1 MSDHEAASR
10 SFCVRLQALAKK
22 SPDRLYLIEATTGQ
36 TLTFGET
43 WDLSRRWANRLRAA
57 GVGRGDMV
65 VSVLDNHVDAWPFSV
80 GVALVGAV
88 EVPLNIQY
96 KEPQFAY
103 ALSDVSPVLAV
114 LEPRF
119 VPMLADLFP
128 AGKTWVLE
136 EQVSDIANEAPLA
149 DEELVM
155 PAEHDLAWIL
165 YTSGTTGPSKGVM
178 MSWGQIWRMSD
189 GSFPPGIMT
198 PDDVWYNPYPLCHVS
213 GRTAYVKAVESEF
226 THVVRA
232 GFSSSAFWNEV
243 DRYGVTGTLLMGATL
258 AYLMGMPPDP
268 SDRNHPLR
276 YAMMAPVP
284 PSLAEVK
291 ERFGIE
297 VTTVFNMTEISS
309 PIVSEGYVDTYDA
322 SCGKVREGYQC
333 RVVDPFDNE
342 VPNGT
347 VGELVVRADVPWALN
362 SGYWAKPEA
371 TVAAWRNLWFHT
383 GDAFHRDDEGN
394 FYFVDRLKDCI
405 RRRGE
410 NISSMEVEGI
420 VSAHTHVA
428 EAAAV
433 AIPSPYGEDDVKL
446 VVVPQPGAEFSP
458 QDLADYLV
466 DRLPKYAQPT
476 YIEFV
481 GSIEKTAS
489 EKYRKVALRDAHDPA
504 NCWVSPEPARR

>member
-1 MSDHEAASR
+1 MSDTYTQSR
-10 SFCVRLQALAKK
+10 SLCVRLQELAHT
-22 SPDRLYLIEATTGQ
+22 SPDRPYLIEATTGQ
-36 TLTFGET
+36 TLTFGAT
-43 WDLSRRWANRLRAA
+43 WDLSRKWATRLRSA
-57 GVGRGDMV
+57 GVGPGDMV
-65 VSVLDNHVDAWPFSV
+65 VSVLDNHVDTWPFSV

-103 ALSDVSPVLAV
+103 ALADVSPVLAV

-119 VPMLADLFP
+119 ADVMASVFP
-128 AGKTWVLE
+128 REKTWILN
-136 EQVSDIANEAPLA
+136 EQVADIAQEEPLA
-149 DEELVM
+149 DEALVF

-189 GSFPPGIMT
+189 GSFPAGLMQ

-213 GRTAYVKAVESEF
+213 GRTGYVKAVETECVQ
-226 THVVRA
+226 VVRA
-232 GFSSSAFWNEV
+232 GFSSSAFWDEV

-258 AYLMGMPPDP
+258 AYLMAMPPDP
-268 SDRNHPLR
+268 SDRHHSLR
-276 YAMMAPVP
+276 FAMMAPVP

-309 PIVSEGYVDTYDA
+309 PIVSDGFVKQYDA
-322 SCGKVREGYQC
+322 SCGIVREGYQC
-333 RVVDPFDNE
+333 RVVDANDNE
-342 VPNGT
+342 VANGT
-347 VGELVVRADVPWALN
+347 VGELVVRADVPWALM

-420 VSAHTHVA
+420 VSAHPQVA

-446 VVVPQPGAEFSP
+446 VVVPQPGADVSP

-504 NCWVSPEPARR
+504 RCWVSPEPARR

>member
-1 MSDHEAASR
+1 M
-10 SFCVRLQALAKK
+10 CVRLKALAEK
-22 SPDRLYLIEATTGQ
+22 SPDRPYLIEATTGQ
-36 TLTFGET
+36 TLSFGEV
-43 WDLSRRWANRLRAA
+43 WDLGRRWATRLRSA

-65 VSVLDNHVDAWPFSV
+65 VSVLDNHVDTWPFSV

-114 LEPRF
+114 VEERF
-119 VPMLADLFP
+119 VPMLADLFSQEL
-128 AGKTWVLE
+128 TWILNEHVAVIGE
-136 EQVSDIANEAPLA
+136 EKPMA
-149 DEELVM
+149 EEDLIL

-189 GSFPPGIMT
+189 GSFPPGLVLS
-198 PDDVWYNPYPLCHVS
+198 DDVWYNPYPLCHVS
-213 GRTAYVKAVESEF
+213 GRTGYVKAIESEC
-226 THVVRA
+226 TQVVRA
-232 GFSSSAFWNEV
+232 GFSSSSFWAEV

-258 AYLMGMPPDP
+258 AYLMALTPDP
-268 SDRNHPLR
+268 SDREHSLR
-276 YAMMAPVP
+276 FAMMAPVP

-291 ERFGIE
+291 ERFGIS

-309 PIVSEGYVDTYDA
+309 PIVSEGYVDQYSA
-322 SCGKVREGYQC
+322 SCGKVREGYLC
-333 RVVDPFDNE
+333 RVVDGFDNE

-347 VGELVVRADVPWALN
+347 VGELVVRADVPWALML
-362 SGYWAKPEA
+362 GYWAKPEA

-383 GDAFHRDDEGN
+383 GDAFYRDDEGN

-420 VSAHTHVA
+420 VSAHALVA

-433 AIPSPYGEDDVKL
+433 AIPSSYGEDDVKL
-446 VVVPQPGAEFSP
+446 VVVPQAGANLSP
-458 QDLADYLV
+458 QDLADFLV

-481 GSIEKTAS
+481 EGIEKTAS

-504 NCWVSPEPARR
+504 NCWVSPEPVRR